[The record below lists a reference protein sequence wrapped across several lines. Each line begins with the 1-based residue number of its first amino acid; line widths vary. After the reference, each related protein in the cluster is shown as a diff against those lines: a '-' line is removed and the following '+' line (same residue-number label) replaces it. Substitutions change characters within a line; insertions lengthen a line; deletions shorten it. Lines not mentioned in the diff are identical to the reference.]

1 MPTDLPSKP
10 PSLLIEIQSPL
21 RSTWGL
27 AQINAAGQLT
37 RIGQACCRL
46 GLRPVGRLLVWLSIW
61 WLDRLEWH
69 GLGIRHEGGLYAEL
83 YHRYRPT
90 VHCWMNQYPGYSLAL
105 SHSRRGPL
113 SSAAL
118 APAGVRG
125 SSAWSILAIGV

>member
-69 GLGIRHEGGLYAEL
+69 GLGIRHEGGLILDTHLRFRIAAAIWSMGIGVAWAA
-83 YHRYRPT
+83 T
-90 VHCWMNQYPGYSLAL
+90 FL
-105 SHSRRGPL
+105 SQRRCM
-113 SSAAL
+113 
-118 APAGVRG
+118 
-125 SSAWSILAIGV
+125 SAWRLYD